1 MRKFI
6 ILFSACFLLF
16 ACTKEP
22 AGIDKSPE
30 PLSKSGDAMASM
42 QELAAALPAM
52 FSDNTA
58 TKSTYSAAVT
68 DITPLADILWSISQR
83 SATGGSGVMTLSN
96 SISSTPDTAAVR
108 DIYVVNY
115 EDGFAILSNI
125 PQSPSV
131 LAYAPQGSL
140 TTNTDPDPGLAI
152 LLENIPV
159 YASAMVDS
167 LFETHT
173 VYRENSRPD
182 LTTITGKQG
191 QFLTTHWHQGTP
203 FNNKMG
209 YGGCTDWLLP
219 NGRYPVGCVAL
230 AVGQIMTYHGY
241 PAVVGG
247 IAHNWAQYR
256 TYSTWS
262 DIPSSVADNIAAL
275 LYDIGQKTNTVYGC
289 SGSSSDIYKAQTAFV
304 NYGYSCGYPVGYNN
318 SNLSTVKSNI
328 DASRPLLMTGTRKN
342 SNIGHAW
349 VVDGHAI
356 QNTYKELWEDTYNE
370 AMVLIRS
377 VYKGIVSA
385 GTYTMLHFNLG
396 NGDSNIG
403 DLYTNADLFSDKFE
417 YPNAAKII
425 PNIQK
430 ANASNHI
437 TITGSV
443 PNYTIRAS
451 SPVASTLTIGCM
463 AADTLTELRYTLPA
477 GQSYT
482 NITSYYTLSGVTSVY
497 PSSDATYRYTY

>member
-52 FSDNTA
+52 FSDNSA

-96 SISSTPDTAAVR
+96 SVSFTPDTAAVR

-140 TTNTDPDPGLAI
+140 TTNTDPNPGLAI

-159 YASAMVDS
+159 YANAVVDS

-173 VYRENSRPD
+173 VFRENKRPD
-182 LTTITGKQG
+182 LTTTTTHG
-191 QFLTTHWHQGTP
+191 QHLTTHWYQGKP

-209 YGGCTDWLLP
+209 NGGCTEWLSD
-219 NGRYPVGCVAL
+219 GRYAAGCVAI
-230 AVGQIMTYHGY
+230 AVAQIMTYHGF
-241 PAVVGG
+241 PSVVGG
-247 IAHNWAQYR
+247 VSHNWALYR
-256 TYSTWS
+256 TYTGPL
-262 DIPSSVADNIAAL
+262 DLPPSLWDNVGTLI
-275 LYDIGQKTNTVYGC
+275 YDIGQKTNTEYGC

-304 NYGYSCGYPVGYNN
+304 NYGYSCAYPVAYNN

-328 DASRPLLMTGTRKN
+328 SASRPLLMTGTKNN
-342 SNIGHAW
+342 SNLGHAW
-349 VVDGHAI
+349 VVDGYQDI
-356 QNTYKELWEDTYNE
+356 KEYAERWEDTYDESWNL
-370 AMVLIRS
+370 VRS
-377 VYKGIVSA
+377 VYKGVVN
-385 GTYTMLHFNLG
+385 TRNYTMLHFNLG
-396 NGDSNIG
+396 QVSDNE
-403 DLYTNADLFSDKFE
+403 LYVLSTLTEDQNKQPFD
-417 YPNAAKII
+417 YPNTAKII
-425 PNIQK
+425 ANIQPGSPT
-430 ANASNHI
+430 NSI
-437 TITGSV
+437 TVTGSI
-443 PNYTIRAS
+443 PNWTIRATY
-451 SPVASTLTIGCM
+451 PVASSLNVGCM
-463 AADTLTELRYTLPA
+463 AADTLTVLHFTLPA
-477 GQSYT
+477 GQSSVSVTCNYRLS
-482 NITSYYTLSGVTSVY
+482 NIESVS
-497 PSSDATYRYTY
+497 PASDATYSYTY